1 MLGEATLGALVPEGI
16 HPRRRP
22 AYGTDDHPARARPPA
37 PGHERVPRATSRDP
51 AGRAR
56 QRHDGAAA
64 PRRRAAA
71 DQRAGTT
78 ARGGHRA
85 RASPPAVLAAVP
97 HPSAPT
103 RAARRADPAAD
114 RGGG

>member
-1 MLGEATLGALVPEGI
+1 MRVGGGATPGTSLPEGT
-16 HPRRRP
+16 HHRRRP
-22 AYGTDDHPARARPPA
+22 AYATDGYPARARPPA

-64 PRRRAAA
+64 PRPRAAA
-71 DQRAGTT
+71 DHPAGTA
-78 ARGGHRA
+78 ARGGPRP
-85 RASPPAVLAAVP
+85 RTRPPPDLASVP

-103 RAARRADPAAD
+103 VT
-114 RGGG
+114 G

>member
-37 PGHERVPRATSRDP
+37 PGYECVPRATSCDP

-71 DQRAGTT
+71 DQRVGTAAG
-78 ARGGHRA
+78 GGHPA
-85 RASPPAVLAAVP
+85 RASPPAALAPAP
-97 HPSAPT
+97 HPDAAAGAT
-103 RAARRADPAAD
+103 RWADPAAD
-114 RGGG
+114 RG